1 MSTHPT
7 RRLQPLAIS
16 LACCLALGGCE
27 TMSAALGGETRSQP
41 VAEPLMP
48 AIRQALSE
56 RPGGRPGDKPAGTAA
71 GPGTAA
77 RPAPDTAGEVTA
89 LPAVRQER
97 RFSVVLNGASPEAL
111 FMALLAE
118 TPLSVAVD
126 PSVKGPISIALRD
139 VTLREALELLR
150 ELHNL
155 EYKVIGRHILV
166 GPAQLQTRI
175 FAVDYP
181 SFNRQGRSDLRVVS
195 GSITGGSGSSGAPGN
210 VGGGG
215 AASSGG
221 SSPESSRISTQMR
234 NDLWAEIESTVK
246 LLVGDKEGRSV
257 VVSPQTGNVVVR
269 ALPRELRT
277 VADYLETT
285 RASVQRQVMLE
296 AKVVEV
302 TLRDS
307 ERSGINWSAFRLGN
321 QSGVSLGVAAPGSQ
335 LGRAGELISGLL
347 TSQPG
352 STLEAAATAPGSLLG
367 LAFRTSNF
375 AAVLDFLGTQGS
387 TQVLSSPRIATM
399 NNQKAVLKVGTDDF
413 FVTNV
418 STTTTPVGN
427 TTSSSPNITVQPF
440 FSGISLD
447 VTPHIDSNGFIT
459 LHVHPAVSTVSERNK
474 VLNLGTQGSFT
485 LPLASSDVNE
495 TDAVVRARD
504 GQIIAIGGLM
514 RQTAQTAES
523 GLPGLVSQPLRKI
536 MGGQT
541 SRLTEKRELVILL
554 KPTIIDP
561 QRGDDDLRADALD
574 RLLEWTEVQRAAR
587 TPALPAAA
595 PAAKPSSA
603 APAGTP
609 VAAAPPPAPAAAGAP
624 TASAEVPKAGTV
636 APTAP
641 ATESAAPAAPVAAQ
655 AGLAAAAQAA
665 VAAAAAP
672 SPAPQDPTRPTPARA
687 LASAAALATT
697 VPLPPDTSEPIGP
710 LNLPELVVLEPAP
723 ARPAERGT
731 DPRNEKP
738 GRSTGKAKAATDA
751 AARGDSPITDAAPA
765 AAPAASRT
773 PAAPAADG
781 TPARRDGRQAA
792 RQLDRGAEAAADP
805 ELARQRARAQTAAT
819 SPRNEP
825 APTAKAAPSRPAA
838 EAHVAQR

>member
-1 MSTHPT
+1 
-7 RRLQPLAIS
+7 
-16 LACCLALGGCE
+16 
-27 TMSAALGGETRSQP
+27 
-41 VAEPLMP
+41 
-48 AIRQALSE
+48 
-56 RPGGRPGDKPAGTAA
+56 
-71 GPGTAA
+71 
-77 RPAPDTAGEVTA
+77 
-89 LPAVRQER
+89 
-97 RFSVVLNGASPEAL
+97 
-111 FMALLAE
+111 
-118 TPLSVAVD
+118 
-126 PSVKGPISIALRD
+126 
-139 VTLREALELLR
+139 
-150 ELHNL
+150 
-155 EYKVIGRHILV
+155 
-166 GPAQLQTRI
+166 
-175 FAVDYP
+175 
-181 SFNRQGRSDLRVVS
+181 
-195 GSITGGSGSSGAPGN
+195 
-210 VGGGG
+210 
-215 AASSGG
+215 
-221 SSPESSRISTQMR
+221 
-234 NDLWAEIESTVK
+234 
-246 LLVGDKEGRSV
+246 
-257 VVSPQTGNVVVR
+257 
-269 ALPRELRT
+269 
-277 VADYLETT
+277 
-285 RASVQRQVMLE
+285 VQRQVMLE

-574 RLLEWTEVQRAAR
+574 RLLEWTEAQRAAR

-595 PAAKPSSA
+595 PATKPSSA

-609 VAAAPPPAPAAAGAP
+609 VAAAPPPAPATAGAP
-624 TASAEVPKAGTV
+624 KTSNGLPKAAAV
-636 APTAP
+636 APTGP
-641 ATESAAPAAPVAAQ
+641 ATESPAAAAPVAAQ
-655 AGLAAAAQAA
+655 ASLAAAAQAA

-672 SPAPQDPTRPTPARA
+672 SPAPQDPTSPTPARA
-687 LASAAALATT
+687 LASAATLATT
-697 VPLPPDTSEPIGP
+697 VPLPPETSTPIGP
-710 LNLPELVVLEPAP
+710 LSLPELVVLEPAP
-723 ARPAERGT
+723 AKPAERGT
-731 DPRNEKP
+731 DTRNEKP
-738 GRSTGKAKAATDA
+738 GRSTSKAKAGTEP
-751 AARGDSPITDAAPA
+751 AARADSPVTDTAPA
-765 AAPAASRT
+765 ANRNTAT
-773 PAAPAADG
+773 PAADG
-781 TPARRDGRQAA
+781 VATRRDGRQAA
-792 RQLDRGAEAAADP
+792 RQLDRTAEPPADP
-805 ELARQRARAQTAAT
+805 ELARQRARAQAT
-819 SPRNEP
+819 GPSPRNETAP
-825 APTAKAAPSRPAA
+825 AVKAAPSRPAA